1 MEDFKHELY
10 KFTKQI
16 SDSSLK
22 MEYDKIISS
31 FCVDKGDK
39 SIYNQ
44 ITIARGHQFL
54 TYFISESYKKEAYE
68 KLKMIIP
75 SLNEDEKKAFGRCH
89 SFLLYV
95 DDLLCEDLIKKY
107 PNISEIINPYS
118 NILIKPQRYDIS
130 DILHEFDISKLIE
143 SFKKTEAFKYIY
155 GYNQKEVQ
163 IEKIPK
169 KELTVFYYLVD
180 KEFRESSVDRKMS
193 KDIQNIIMQINNPGN
208 KGLIKLMFC
217 LVSIRYMLSNINQ
230 LIYQKFCSEK
240 LFVIDENSIIT
251 YTGYGNGY
259 VVLTQNTVNSILIEC
274 RDLILFS
281 GIKNSKKLCMI
292 ESIEI
297 KFGRDEGGTTK
308 YNLRDI
314 DNELNPLYSII
325 TSKF

>member
-1 MEDFKHELY
+1 
-10 KFTKQI
+10 
-16 SDSSLK
+16 
-22 MEYDKIISS
+22 
-31 FCVDKGDK
+31 
-39 SIYNQ
+39 
-44 ITIARGHQFL
+44 
-54 TYFISESYKKEAYE
+54 
-68 KLKMIIP
+68 
-75 SLNEDEKKAFGRCH
+75 
-89 SFLLYV
+89 
-95 DDLLCEDLIKKY
+95 
-107 PNISEIINPYS
+107 
-118 NILIKPQRYDIS
+118 
-130 DILHEFDISKLIE
+130 
-143 SFKKTEAFKYIY
+143 
-155 GYNQKEVQ
+155 
-163 IEKIPK
+163 
-169 KELTVFYYLVD
+169 
-180 KEFRESSVDRKMS
+180 MS